1 MNVQPI
7 NIHVTQ
13 MHVAGT
19 PKARMNA
26 FVMAPFGSETG
37 LIVIIMI
44 HVGTIHAQKTIS
56 ALRKMIFIKMSQTYG
71 S

>member
-44 HVGTIHAQKTIS
+44 HVGTIHAQKTLS
-56 ALRKMIFIKMSQTYG
+56 ALRKMILIKISQTYG